1 MKKNILFNALYF
13 FILVGSISIKAQ
25 DITFVPQDTLLV
37 DTLGAEI
44 IFTIHVTNIST
55 QNQTIYMVRTLNNLP
70 ADWQSSLCFSLCFAP
85 FIDSIATTMDFGSS
99 PLTPGE
105 IREVSLHVFAQ
116 NNPGTAHL
124 QVRAGTFRS
133 PAITYTVNLTAIV
146 NPTSV
151 NDGDLTLNDFS
162 LSQNYPN
169 PFNPTTKIKYSVAC
183 VGAQCIVPVQL
194 KVFDM
199 LGSEVATLV
208 NEEKSPGMYEV
219 EFNPASS
226 IRYSASGIFLYRLS
240 VGSFSQSRKM
250 ILEK

>member
-1 MKKNILFNALYF
+1 MILF

-44 IFTIHVTNIST
+44 IFTIDVTNIST
-55 QNQTIYMVRTLNNLP
+55 QNQTVYMVRTLNDLP
-70 ADWQSSLCFSLCFAP
+70 ANWQSSLCFSLCFAP

-105 IREVSLHVFAQ
+105 TREVSLHVFVQ

-133 PAITYTVNLTAIV
+133 PNVNYTVNLTAIV

-151 NDGDLTLNDFS
+151 NDEALALNNFS

-169 PFNPTTKIKYSVAC
+169 PFNPTTKIRY
-183 VGAQCIVPVQL
+183 IVPL
-194 KVFDM
+194 AD
-199 LGSEVATLV
+199 S
-208 NEEKSPGMYEV
+208 
-219 EFNPASS
+219 
-226 IRYSASGIFLYRLS
+226 
-240 VGSFSQSRKM
+240 
-250 ILEK
+250 